1 MSFIPFGT
9 EIILHGPSLPLTK
22 VTSHQ
27 FCLVKIIFLTL
38 KSLPKCIFTNYGEA
52 EFPGLGASVFPP
64 VFWEE
69 YGFPHV

>member
-9 EIILHGPSLPLTK
+9 EIIPHVPSHPLIK
-22 VTSHQ
+22 VASHQ
-27 FCLVKIIFLTL
+27 FCLVKIIFMTL

-52 EFPGLGASVFPP
+52 EFPGSGASVFPL